1 MTYSMNSDP
10 MTAQTT
16 FGFCANAASS
26 CAKIAAMDAIFV
38 ASIIICALVICTII
52 ICTLIGLAI
61 ALVLLAG
68 LVICG
73 KVHSHRARGSL

>member
-38 ASIIICALVICTII
+38 ASILIICGLICGRISLSI
-52 ICTLIGLAI
+52 LGIS
-61 ALVLLAG
+61 LVLLAV

-73 KVHSHRARGSL
+73 KENTGRAQRFL

>member
-1 MTYSMNSDP
+1 MTGTAMYNQM
-10 MTAQTT
+10 MAQTT
-16 FGFCANAASS
+16 FGSCANAASC

-38 ASIIICALVICTII
+38 ASIIICG
-52 ICTLIGLAI
+52 LISLSISILGI
-61 ALVLLAG
+61 VLVLLVG